1 MLIWGGMDTKISVSA
16 APACPL
22 NFTGNYPTCIIFT
35 IFIVGIFC
43 GYAVVGYESNCHPY
57 ICEWVHWEEFKY
69 IYDIDIDIN
78 DFVSINDFVAFCHMN
93 CAYRR
98 RKSVNTCI
106 ENEEIL
112 SLKI

>member
-1 MLIWGGMDTKISVSA
+1 VNVFIEKS
-16 APACPL
+16 L
-22 NFTGNYPTCIIFT
+22 N
-35 IFIVGIFC
+35 
-43 GYAVVGYESNCHPY
+43 
-57 ICEWVHWEEFKY
+57 

-78 DFVSINDFVAFCHMN
+78 NFVSINGFVAFCHMN